1 MENYMGKAI
10 ASLIL
15 GIISVLTIFL
25 GFLGPFS
32 IIGISTAIV
41 GLIFAIQIQKA
52 GKAQGFKPDTT
63 ATAGFIL
70 CLSGLALS
78 LLSFL
83 ACVAC
88 VGILG
93 TLSYV

>member
-1 MENYMGKAI
+1 MEKYMGKSI

-15 GIISVLTIFL
+15 GIVSVLTFWL
-25 GFLGPFS
+25 GYFS
-32 IIGISTAIV
+32 IVGMICATI
-41 GLIFAIQIQKA
+41 GLIFAIQIKKA
-52 GKAQGFKPDTT
+52 GEAEGFKPDGT
-63 ATAGFIL
+63 ANAGFIL
-70 CLSGLALS
+70 SIIGLALS
-78 LLSFL
+78 LLGFL